1 MGRRRLSWGGL
12 YPSGERAASRSR
24 TRRSHVK
31 VRKIDPAAVLK
42 SRGGKRAE
50 QHEEVVK
57 ALALLADDAALEI
70 TPEQGETATAIR
82 GRFTRVARAEGK
94 STPASILVPLLLDVK
109 PSS

>member
-1 MGRRRLSWGGL
+1 M
-12 YPSGERAASRSR
+12 
-24 TRRSHVK
+24 K

-82 GRFTRVARAEGK
+82 GRFTRVAREEGK
-94 STPASILVPLLLDVK
+94 SIIVRLDKATNRVYVALRPAGAARRGRPPK
-109 PSS
+109 A

>member
-1 MGRRRLSWGGL
+1 
-12 YPSGERAASRSR
+12 
-24 TRRSHVK
+24 VK

-82 GRFTRVARAEGK
+82 GRFTRVAREEGK
-94 STPASILVPLLLDVK
+94 SIIVRLDKATNRVYVALRPAGAARRGRPPK
-109 PSS
+109 A